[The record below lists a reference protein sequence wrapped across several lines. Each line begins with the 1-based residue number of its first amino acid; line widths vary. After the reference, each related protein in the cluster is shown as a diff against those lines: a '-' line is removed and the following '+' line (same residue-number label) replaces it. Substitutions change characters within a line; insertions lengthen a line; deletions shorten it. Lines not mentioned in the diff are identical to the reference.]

1 MKETLSLLAMVL
13 CYCSLMC
20 VAAHDVPCSEHG
32 LGKEHRK
39 TASQMLPL
47 LSRVLEQPVLNWLK
61 VSCPSSDFGA
71 WSGLSDRV
79 TPVV

>member
-61 VSCPSSDFGA
+61 VSCPSPDFGA